1 MPAAWMALLKLPCP
15 TRNTAPGAEYR
26 VVKGVSHAVRQS
38 HSSLT
43 SCFLPST
50 YLLLARPATTLARSL
65 QFTRAFA
72 AKAVAAIKYG
82 SADFTS

>member
-50 YLLLARPATTLARSL
+50 YLLLARPATTLAKSL
-65 QFTRAFA
+65 QFNEGVRS
-72 AKAVAAIKYG
+72 KSSRSY
-82 SADFTS
+82 